1 MSKPVMHDSA
11 LIGDAEQ
18 LETLLLGD
26 HANPHGLLGAHPG
39 HMGGQEGTIVRAFHP
54 DAIGCTLIRE
64 GEQQRPMTLLGGGA
78 FAAFLPGSKPPFK
91 YRLRFE
97 FADGESFERED
108 PYRFLPTLGE
118 LDLHLIAEGNHRRL
132 WEVLGSHVRT
142 VDGVTGTAF
151 AVWAPGA
158 KRVSVVGEFNRW
170 DGRVLPMRALGSTG
184 VFELFVPGINAG
196 TLYKY
201 EIKAGNGDLR
211 VKCDPLGREMEHPP
225 ATATRVNVSRYQWR
239 DETWMK
245 ERLKVDQTR
254 SPLSIYEL
262 HLGSWMR
269 VPEEG
274 NRWLS
279 YREIAP
285 RLVEHVKR
293 LGFTHLEIMPL
304 AEHAY
309 YPSWGYQVTGYFAPT
324 ARYGTPDDFRYFVD
338 YCHQHGVGVI
348 MDWVPA
354 HFPKDDFSLRR
365 FDGTALYEHED
376 VRRGEHPDWGTLIFN
391 YGRTEVK
398 NFLVANAL
406 YWLKEFHIDALRV
419 DAVASMLY
427 LDYSR
432 KEGEWMPNAYGGRE
446 NIEAIEFL
454 RFFNEAIRQDVP
466 GAFTIAEESTAW
478 GAVTRPASEGGLG
491 FTFKWN
497 MGWMHDTLGFFS
509 KEPVHRKFHV
519 DQLTFAMLY
528 EHTEKFINSISH
540 DEVTHGKGT
549 VVEKMPGDF
558 WQKLANLRLLL
569 AYQWTR
575 PGKQLMFM
583 GIEFAQHDEWN
594 HDKSLDWHIAN
605 HPQRLAHQ
613 EFIIELLRLYKAN
626 PVFWRKDPDPD
637 SFEWIDCSDRE
648 NTVLS
653 FMRKDGNDHA
663 IVVLNFTPVPR
674 EGYRVGVPSAGRY
687 IERLSTDDLRFGG
700 SEFETLSVIETDPI
714 PTHGKAQSIN
724 LKIPPLGALILM
736 PAK

>member
-1 MSKPVMHDSA
+1 MSKPVMQDSA

-18 LETLLLGD
+18 LESLFKGD

-39 HMGGQEGTIVRAFHP
+39 HMGGQDGAIVRAFHP
-54 DAIGCTLIRE
+54 DAVGCTLIRE
-64 GEQQRPMTLLGGGA
+64 GEQQRPMTLLGSGA
-78 FAAFLPGSKPPFK
+78 FAAFLPGIKPPFK

-97 FADGESFERED
+97 FADGTSFERDD

-118 LDLHLIAEGNHRRL
+118 LDLHLIGEGNHRRL
-132 WEVLGSHVRT
+132 WEVLGSHVR
-142 VDGVTGTAF
+142 VIDGVQGTAF

-158 KRVSVVGEFNRW
+158 RRVSVIGDFNRW
-170 DGRVLPMRALGSTG
+170 DGRVLPMRALGASG
-184 VFELFVPGINAG
+184 VFELFVPGIG
-196 TLYKY
+196 VGSLYKY
-201 EIKAGNGDLR
+201 EIKTENGDLR
-211 VKCDPLGREMEHPP
+211 IKADPLGREMEHPP
-225 ATATRVNVSRYQWR
+225 ATATRINVSSYQWR
-239 DETWMK
+239 DEAWMK
-245 ERLKVDQTR
+245 ERLKQDPARLPIT
-254 SPLSIYEL
+254 IYEL

-293 LGFTHLEIMPL
+293 LGFTHLEIMPI

-309 YPSWGYQVTGYFAPT
+309 YPSWGYQVTGYYAPT
-324 ARYGTPDDFRYFVD
+324 ARYGSPDDFRYFVD
-338 YCHQHGVGVI
+338 YCHQHGIGVI

-466 GAFTIAEESTAW
+466 GAFTVAEESTAW
-478 GAVTRPASEGGLG
+478 GGVTRPASEGGLG

-528 EHTEKFINSISH
+528 EHTEQFINSISH

-569 AYQWTR
+569 AYQFAR

-583 GIEFAQHDEWN
+583 GTEFAQHDEWN
-594 HDKSLDWHIAN
+594 HDRSLDWHIAN
-605 HPQRLAHQ
+605 HPQRLALQ
-613 EFIIELLRLYKAN
+613 EYLIELIRLYKTN
-626 PVFWRKDPDPD
+626 PVFWRKDPDAD
-637 SFEWIDCSDRE
+637 SFEWIDCSDKE

-653 FMRKDGNDHA
+653 FVRKDGNDHA
-663 IVVLNFTPVPR
+663 VVVMNFTPVPR
-674 EGYRVGVPSAGRY
+674 EGYRIGVPNPGRY
-687 IERLSTDDLRFGG
+687 IERLSSDDVRFAG
-700 SEFETLSVIETDPI
+700 SDFETLAVIEADPI
-714 PTHGKAQSIN
+714 PAHGKAQSLN
-724 LKIPPLGALILM
+724 LKLPPLGALVLM